1 MISLDTI
8 VSEFSP
14 SIITKIEESEKDG
27 KCFLECFN
35 QFSESDLVDIVSSS
49 SLFDYMKD
57 ILMNSTEDS
66 SVVCILFVFIIG
78 VAIGFIGYFF
88 LFKLQEKRYKVFCYY
103 SDTVCLV
110 FILEVRTDRQ
120 LTSMFLYSLCI
131 IE

>member
-14 SIITKIEESEKDG
+14 SIIAKIEESQRDG

-57 ILMNSTEDS
+57 VIMNATEDS
-66 SVVCILFVFIIG
+66 SVMHVFFVFIVGI
-78 VAIGFIGYFF
+78 AIGFICYFL
-88 LFKLQEKRYKVFCYY
+88 LFKLQKE
-103 SDTVCLV
+103 
-110 FILEVRTDRQ
+110 
-120 LTSMFLYSLCI
+120 
-131 IE
+131 